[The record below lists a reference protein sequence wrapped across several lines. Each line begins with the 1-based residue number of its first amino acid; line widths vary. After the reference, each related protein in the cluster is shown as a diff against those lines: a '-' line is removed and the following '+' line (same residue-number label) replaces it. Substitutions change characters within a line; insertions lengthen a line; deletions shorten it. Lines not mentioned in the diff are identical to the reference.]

1 MAGNTKKPSFLKA
14 NRLRAGALK
23 APRTPHNQA
32 LDASISRQDIPEG
45 VIRKLSDLLK
55 STDLAE
61 IEITTE
67 KMAIRVRARD
77 GLTFSM
83 PPMAS
88 PIPAPAMQNS
98 NLQTSAPRVEAN
110 SELHL
115 IRSPFVGTFYR
126 APSPSSPSF
135 VEQGQSIS
143 KGQSVGIVEA
153 MKLMNE
159 IEADM
164 SGVIEKIF
172 VENGAPVEFNT
183 PLFGIR
189 K

>member
-1 MAGNTKKPSFLKA
+1 M
-14 NRLRAGALK
+14 
-23 APRTPHNQA
+23 
-32 LDASISRQDIPEG
+32 SRQDVPEG

-67 KMAIRVRARD
+67 KMTIRVRARE
-77 GLTFSM
+77 GLAVNV
-83 PPMAS
+83 PMMSSSQIAPTIPTSSVS
-88 PIPAPAMQNS
+88 PSPTIDPH
-98 NLQTSAPRVEAN
+98 

-126 APSPSSPSF
+126 APSPTSPNF
-135 VEQGQSIS
+135 VEQGQSVA
-143 KGQSVGIVEA
+143 KGQALCIVEA

-172 VENGAPVEFNT
+172 VENGSPVEFNT